1 MVSHSKQGG
10 KNMHNRF
17 ILFKND
23 DVGRQSSRGFKS
35 RNVTVFYGSGKDLL
49 GTNRS
54 NLINIKMPQCNNICY
69 IVECY
74 KIIKYDYIQ

>member
-35 RNVTVFYGSGKDLL
+35 RNVTVFYGV
-49 GTNRS
+49 
-54 NLINIKMPQCNNICY
+54 Q
-69 IVECY
+69 E
-74 KIIKYDYIQ
+74 KIYWEQIEVI